1 MKITVLTE
9 NTISKN
15 AEISKLPLQWEHG
28 LSLFIQTQNKNIL
41 FDMGQTNLFAKNASL
56 LGIDLQ
62 TVDFAILSH
71 GHYDHG
77 GLSSPPHAVYKESDL
92 STPPTTSENSG
103 TPSKNEYFG
112 IEAFAHINQKAPIFI
127 NSNAFSQNYNANKK
141 YIGLNQELLQSKIA
155 ERFVFVQDEKE
166 ITQNIKLFSC
176 NSYKKSVATNA
187 FGLMQLQNGTFVP
200 DNFNHEHYLLIQEN
214 DKKILISGCSHKGI
228 LNIVEWFKPDFLIG
242 GFHFKSLDVEN
253 PCQKLELESY
263 AKKLASYNT
272 KYFTCH
278 CTGTE
283 QFEILKSI
291 MKEKVEYISTGDS
304 IEL

>member
-15 AEISKLPLQWEHG
+15 AEISKLPLQGEHG

-56 LGIDLQ
+56 LGINLQ

-77 GLSSPPHAVYKESDL
+77 GLSSPLPATL
-92 STPPTTSENSG
+92 
-103 TPSKNEYFG
+103 KNEYFG

-155 ERFVFVQDEKE
+155 ERFIFVQDEKE

-253 PCQKLELESY
+253 PCQKIELESY

-278 CTGTE
+278 CTGTQ

-291 MKEKVEYISTGDS
+291 MKEKVEYISTGDV
-304 IEL
+304 INIF

>member
-56 LGIDLQ
+56 LGINLQ

-77 GLSSPPHAVYKESDL
+77 GLSSPLPATL
-92 STPPTTSENSG
+92 
-103 TPSKNEYFG
+103 KNEYFG

-155 ERFVFVQDEKE
+155 ERFIFVQDEKE

-263 AKKLASYNT
+263 AEKLASYNT

-278 CTGTE
+278 CTGTQ

-291 MKEKVEYISTGDS
+291 MKEKVEYISTGD
-304 IEL
+304 IINVF

>member
-9 NTISKN
+9 NTISKK
-15 AEISKLPLQWEHG
+15 AEISKLPLQGEHG

-77 GLSSPPHAVYKESDL
+77 GLSSPLPATL
-92 STPPTTSENSG
+92 
-103 TPSKNEYFG
+103 KNEYFG
-112 IEAFAHINQKAPIFI
+112 IEAFAHINPKAPIFI
-127 NSNAFSQNYNANKK
+127 NSNAFSQNYNASKK

-187 FGLMQLQNGTFVP
+187 FGLIQLKNGTFVT

-278 CTGTE
+278 CTGTQ

-291 MKEKVEYISTGDS
+291 MKEKVEYISTGDV
-304 IEL
+304 INIF

>member
-15 AEISKLPLQWEHG
+15 AEISKLPLQEEHG

-56 LGIDLQ
+56 LGINLQ

-77 GLSSPPHAVYKESDL
+77 GLSSPLPATL
-92 STPPTTSENSG
+92 
-103 TPSKNEYFG
+103 KNEYFG

-278 CTGTE
+278 CTGTQ

>member
-1 MKITVLTE
+1 M
-9 NTISKN
+9 
-15 AEISKLPLQWEHG
+15 
-28 LSLFIQTQNKNIL
+28 
-41 FDMGQTNLFAKNASL
+41 
-56 LGIDLQ
+56 GIDLQ

-77 GLSSPPHAVYKESDL
+77 GLSSPLPATL
-92 STPPTTSENSG
+92 
-103 TPSKNEYFG
+103 KNEYFG

-187 FGLMQLQNGTFVP
+187 FGLMQLQNSTFVP

-278 CTGTE
+278 CTGTQ

-291 MKEKVEYISTGDS
+291 MKEKVEYISTGDV
-304 IEL
+304 INIF

>member
-15 AEISKLPLQWEHG
+15 AEISKLPLQGEHG

-56 LGIDLQ
+56 LGINLQ

-77 GLSSPPHAVYKESDL
+77 GLSSPLPATL
-92 STPPTTSENSG
+92 
-103 TPSKNEYFG
+103 KNEYFG

-263 AKKLASYNT
+263 AKKLASYDT

-291 MKEKVEYISTGDS
+291 MKEKVEYISTGDV
-304 IEL
+304 INIF

>member
-15 AEISKLPLQWEHG
+15 AEISKLPLQGEHG

-77 GLSSPPHAVYKESDL
+77 GLSSPLPATL
-92 STPPTTSENSG
+92 
-103 TPSKNEYFG
+103 KNEYFG

-127 NSNAFSQNYNANKK
+127 NSNAFSQNYNASKK

-155 ERFVFVQDEKE
+155 ERFIFVQDEKE

-176 NSYKKSVATNA
+176 NSYKKSVATNT

-278 CTGTE
+278 CTGTQ

-291 MKEKVEYISTGDS
+291 MKEKVEYISTGDV
-304 IEL
+304 INIF

>member
-15 AEISKLPLQWEHG
+15 AEISKLPLQGEHG

-56 LGIDLQ
+56 LGINLQ

-77 GLSSPPHAVYKESDL
+77 GLSSPLPATL
-92 STPPTTSENSG
+92 
-103 TPSKNEYFG
+103 KNEYFG

-263 AKKLASYNT
+263 AKILASYNT

-278 CTGTE
+278 CTGTQ

-291 MKEKVEYISTGDS
+291 MKEKVEYISTGDI

>member
-15 AEISKLPLQWEHG
+15 PEISKLHLQEEHG

-56 LGIDLQ
+56 LGINLQ

-77 GLSSPPHAVYKESDL
+77 GLSSPLPATL
-92 STPPTTSENSG
+92 
-103 TPSKNEYFG
+103 KNEYFG

-141 YIGLNQELLQSKIA
+141 YIGLNQELLKSKIA
-155 ERFVFVQDEKE
+155 ERFIFVQDEKE

-187 FGLMQLQNGTFVP
+187 FGLMQLKNGTFVP

-253 PCQKLELESY
+253 PCQKLEIESY

-278 CTGTE
+278 CTGTQ

-291 MKEKVEYISTGDS
+291 MKEKVEYISTGDV
-304 IEL
+304 INIF

>member
-1 MKITVLTE
+1 MKISVLVE
-9 NTISKN
+9 NTVSENLAVKN
-15 AEISKLPLQWEHG
+15 LPLQAEHG

-71 GHYDHG
+71 GHYDHS
-77 GLSSPPHAVYKESDL
+77 GLSSPLPATL
-92 STPPTTSENSG
+92 
-103 TPSKNEYFG
+103 KNEYFG

-127 NSNAFSQNYNANKK
+127 NSNAFSQNYNASKK

-253 PCQKLELESY
+253 PCQKIELESY

-278 CTGTE
+278 CTGTQ

-291 MKEKVEYISTGDS
+291 MKEKVEYISTGDV
-304 IEL
+304 INIF

>member
-15 AEISKLPLQWEHG
+15 AEISKLPLQEEHG

-56 LGIDLQ
+56 LGINLQ
-62 TVDFAILSH
+62 TVNFAILSH

-77 GLSSPPHAVYKESDL
+77 GLSSPLPATL
-92 STPPTTSENSG
+92 
-103 TPSKNEYFG
+103 KNEYFG

-278 CTGTE
+278 CTGTQ

-291 MKEKVEYISTGDS
+291 MKEKVEYISTGDV
-304 IEL
+304 INIF

>member
-15 AEISKLPLQWEHG
+15 AEISKLPLQGEHG

-56 LGIDLQ
+56 LGINLQ

-77 GLSSPPHAVYKESDL
+77 GLSSPLPATL
-92 STPPTTSENSG
+92 
-103 TPSKNEYFG
+103 KNEYFG

-278 CTGTE
+278 CTGTQ

-291 MKEKVEYISTGDS
+291 MKEKVEYISTGDV
-304 IEL
+304 INIF

>member
-15 AEISKLPLQWEHG
+15 AEISKLHLQGEHG

-77 GLSSPPHAVYKESDL
+77 GLSSPLPATL
-92 STPPTTSENSG
+92 
-103 TPSKNEYFG
+103 KNEYFG

-141 YIGLNQELLQSKIA
+141 YIGLNQELLKSKIA
-155 ERFVFVQDEKE
+155 ERFIFVQDEKE

-187 FGLMQLQNGTFVP
+187 FGLMQLQNSTFVP

-263 AKKLASYNT
+263 AKKLASYDT

-291 MKEKVEYISTGDS
+291 MKEKVEYISTGDV
-304 IEL
+304 INIF

>member
-1 MKITVLTE
+1 M
-9 NTISKN
+9 
-15 AEISKLPLQWEHG
+15 
-28 LSLFIQTQNKNIL
+28 
-41 FDMGQTNLFAKNASL
+41 
-56 LGIDLQ
+56 
-62 TVDFAILSH
+62 SH

-77 GLSSPPHAVYKESDL
+77 GLSSPLPATL
-92 STPPTTSENSG
+92 
-103 TPSKNEYFG
+103 KNEYFG

-127 NSNAFSQNYNANKK
+127 NSNAFSQNYNASKK

-263 AKKLASYNT
+263 AKKPASYNT

-278 CTGTE
+278 CTGTQ

-291 MKEKVEYISTGDS
+291 MKKAIFCFWTNPQT
-304 IEL
+304 IWI

>member
-15 AEISKLPLQWEHG
+15 AEISKLPLQGEHG

-56 LGIDLQ
+56 LGINLQ

-77 GLSSPPHAVYKESDL
+77 GLSSPLPATL
-92 STPPTTSENSG
+92 
-103 TPSKNEYFG
+103 KNEYFG

-155 ERFVFVQDEKE
+155 ERFIFVQDEKE

-242 GFHFKSLDVEN
+242 GFHFKSLEVEN

-278 CTGTE
+278 CTGTQ

-291 MKEKVEYISTGDS
+291 MKEKVEYISTGDV
-304 IEL
+304 INIF

>member
-56 LGIDLQ
+56 LGINLQ

-77 GLSSPPHAVYKESDL
+77 GLSSPLPATL
-92 STPPTTSENSG
+92 
-103 TPSKNEYFG
+103 KNEYFG

-155 ERFVFVQDEKE
+155 ERFIFVQDEKE

-253 PCQKLELESY
+253 PCQKLELKSY

-278 CTGTE
+278 CTGTQ

-291 MKEKVEYISTGDS
+291 MKEKVEYISTGDV
-304 IEL
+304 INIF

>member
-1 MKITVLTE
+1 MCLLGKNMKITVLTE

-15 AEISKLPLQWEHG
+15 AEISKLPLQGEHG

-77 GLSSPPHAVYKESDL
+77 GLSSPLPATL
-92 STPPTTSENSG
+92 
-103 TPSKNEYFG
+103 KNEYFG

-127 NSNAFSQNYNANKK
+127 NSNAFSQNYNATKK

-155 ERFVFVQDEKE
+155 ERFIFVQDEKE

-187 FGLMQLQNGTFVP
+187 FGLMQLKNGTFVP

-242 GFHFKSLDVEN
+242 GFHFKSLDIEN

-291 MKEKVEYISTGDS
+291 MKEKVEYISTGDV
-304 IEL
+304 INIF

>member
-1 MKITVLTE
+1 MKISVLVE
-9 NTISKN
+9 NTISENLAEKN
-15 AEISKLPLQWEHG
+15 LPLQAEHG

-56 LGIDLQ
+56 LGINLQ

-77 GLSSPPHAVYKESDL
+77 GLSSPLPATL
-92 STPPTTSENSG
+92 
-103 TPSKNEYFG
+103 KNEYFG

-278 CTGTE
+278 CTGTQ

-291 MKEKVEYISTGDS
+291 MKEKVEYISTGDV
-304 IEL
+304 INIF

>member
-15 AEISKLPLQWEHG
+15 AEISKLPLQGEHG

-56 LGIDLQ
+56 LGINLQ

-77 GLSSPPHAVYKESDL
+77 GLSSPLPATL
-92 STPPTTSENSG
+92 
-103 TPSKNEYFG
+103 KNEYFG

-187 FGLMQLQNGTFVP
+187 FGLMKLQNGTFVP

-278 CTGTE
+278 CTGTQ

-291 MKEKVEYISTGDS
+291 MKEKVEYISTGD
-304 IEL
+304 IINIF